1 MKYQNIIE
9 KMTLEEKVSLLSG
22 KDFWQ
27 TKAINRLNIP
37 SMFLADGPHGLRK
50 QLAASD
56 HLGLNAG
63 APATCF
69 PTAATIANSWDIS
82 LGEEIGE
89 FLGDEAVALEV
100 NVLLGPGLNIKR
112 SPLCGRNF
120 EYFSEDPYL
129 SGKMAAAYIRG
140 IQSRGI
146 AACPK
151 HFAANNQEYLRLAS
165 NSVMDER
172 TLHEIYL
179 TGFEIA
185 VKEGHP
191 KTIMSSY
198 NQLNSTYANENEH
211 LLHNILVEEWGFDG
225 IVVCDWGGSNDRLSG
240 LIAGNHLEMPATGGD
255 SDIQLKKAVENGS
268 LSMELL
274 NQRVDEYLKVLFDC
288 QIDSH
293 GKKEIN
299 KESNHEIARKAAE
312 ESIVLLK
319 NDENILPLKAGTKVA
334 VIGDFAKTPRYQG
347 AGSSLVN
354 VTQLDSTLDLIEQS
368 GLTMIGYEQGF
379 NRNGLKD
386 STKLDAACQLAKG
399 AEVVLLYLG
408 LDELSET
415 EGLDRSHMDIAR
427 NQLEVLNAIHKVNP
441 NIVVTLSSGAA
452 IELPFMKL
460 CKGVVHG
467 YLSGQAGAGAM
478 LNVLTG
484 KVNPSGKL
492 AETYP
497 IKHSDTPAYEY
508 FPGKERTAEYREG
521 LYVGYRYY
529 DTANIPVSLPFGH
542 GLSYTTFTY
551 SDLTITD
558 TEASFTITNSGNVA
572 GAEVAQLYVHAK
584 NSTVFRPYKELK
596 GFTKVFLNPGEKKDV
611 VIPLDDMAFRYYNVN
626 TKQFEVESGI
636 YEILIGASSAD
647 IRLSG
652 DIKAK
657 GTNAVS
663 PYNPKT
669 LPSYYNG
676 NIKHVSDQ
684 EFSEL
689 LGCPIPQALWD
700 RTIPLKRNDA
710 ICQLFYAKSPLARLV
725 YRILTHIKKKADA
738 KGTPNLNIQFIY
750 YMPFRGIAKM
760 TGGAVNIAMVD
771 AILEIVNGY
780 FFRGTKHLI
789 GAWIRKGKE
798 SKKMNQALKQAGRA
812 EVRGSD

>member
-1 MKYQNIIE
+1 MKYQKIIE

-27 TKAINRLNIP
+27 TKAIDRLNIP
-37 SMFLADGPHGLRK
+37 AMFLADGPHGLRK

-63 APATCF
+63 APSTCF

-89 FLGDEAVALEV
+89 FLGDEAVALQV

-112 SPLCGRNF
+112 SPMCGRNF

-151 HFAANNQEYLRLAS
+151 HFAANNQELLRLAS

-172 TLHEIYL
+172 TLREIYL

-198 NQLNSTYANENEH
+198 NQLNGTYTNENEH
-211 LLHNILVEEWGFDG
+211 LLRGILVEEWGFDG

-240 LIAGNHLEMPATGGD
+240 LVAGNHLEMPATGGD
-255 SDIQLKKAVENGS
+255 SDIQLKIAVENGS

-274 NQRVDEYLKVLFDC
+274 NQRVDEYLQVLFDC

-293 GKKEIN
+293 AKKEFD
-299 KESNHEIARKAAE
+299 KEAHHAMARKAAE

-319 NDENILPLKAGTKVA
+319 NEENILPLKAGTKVA

-354 VTQLDSTLDLIEQS
+354 VTKLDNTLDLMEHS
-368 GLTMIGYEQGF
+368 GLTMIGFEQGF
-379 NRNGLKD
+379 NRNGRID
-386 STKLDAACQLAKG
+386 SAKLDAACQLAKS
-399 AEVVLLYLG
+399 AEIVLIYLG

-415 EGLDRSHMDIAR
+415 EGLDRIHMDIAK
-427 NQLEVLNAIHKVNP
+427 NQLEVLTAIHKVNP
-441 NIVVTLSSGAA
+441 NIVVILSCGAA
-452 IELPFMKL
+452 IELPFMEIS
-460 CKGVVHG
+460 KGVVHG

-478 LNVLTG
+478 LHVLTG

-497 IKHSDTPAYEY
+497 IRHSGTPAYEY

-529 DTANIPVSLPFGH
+529 DTANTPVCLPFGH

-551 SDLTITD
+551 SDLRITE
-558 TEASFTITNSGNVA
+558 TEASFTISNSGNVA

-584 NSTVFRPYKELK
+584 NSAIFRPYKELK
-596 GFTKVFLNPGEKKDV
+596 GFIKVFLNPGEKKNV
-611 VIPLDDMAFRYYNVN
+611 VIPLDEMAFRYFNVN
-626 TKQFEVESGI
+626 TKQYEVESGI

-652 DIKAK
+652 DIKVK
-657 GTNAVS
+657 GTNVVS
-663 PYNPKT
+663 PYNPET

-676 NIKHVSDQ
+676 NIKNVSDK

-689 LGCPIPQALWD
+689 LGYPIPPSLWD
-700 RTIPLKRNDA
+700 KSLPLERNDT
-710 ICQLFYAKSPLARLV
+710 ISQLFYAKSPIARLV
-725 YRILTHIKKKADA
+725 YRILTRIKEKADA

-771 AILEIVNGY
+771 AILEIVNGH
-780 FFRGTKHLI
+780 FFGGTRHLI
-789 GAWIRKGKE
+789 GAWVRKGNE
-798 SKKMNQALKQAGRA
+798 GKKMKQALKQAGRA
-812 EVRGSD
+812 EVRGND

>member
-27 TKAINRLNIP
+27 TKAIDRLSIP
-37 SMFLADGPHGLRK
+37 AMFLADGPHGLRK

-89 FLGDEAVALEV
+89 YLGDEAVALDV

-112 SPLCGRNF
+112 SPMCGRNF

-151 HFAANNQEYLRLAS
+151 HFAANNQELLRLAS

-172 TLHEIYL
+172 TLREIYL

-198 NQLNSTYANENEH
+198 NQLNGTYANENEH
-211 LLHNILVEEWGFDG
+211 LLHGILVEEWGFDG

-274 NQRVDEYLKVLFDC
+274 NQRVDEYLQVLFDC
-288 QIDSH
+288 QIESH
-293 GKKEIN
+293 AKKDIDRET
-299 KESNHEIARKAAE
+299 HHVVARKAAE

-319 NDENILPLKAGTKVA
+319 NEENILPIKAGTKIA

-354 VTQLDSTLDLIEQS
+354 VTQLDNTLDLIESS

-379 NRNGLKD
+379 NRSGLKD
-386 STKLDAACQLAKG
+386 TAKLDAACRLAKG
-399 AEVVLLYLG
+399 AEVVLIYLG

-415 EGLDRSHMDIAR
+415 EGLDRSHMNIAK
-427 NQLEVLNAIHKVNP
+427 NQLDVLTAIYKVNS
-441 NIVVTLSSGAA
+441 NIVVILSCGAA
-452 IELPFMKL
+452 IELSFMEMS
-460 CKGVVHG
+460 KGVVHG

-478 LNVLTG
+478 LNVITG

-508 FPGKERTAEYREG
+508 FPGQERTAEYREG

-529 DTANIPVSLPFGH
+529 DTANKPVCLPFGH

-551 SDLTITD
+551 SDLIIRE

-584 NSTVFRPYKELK
+584 NSAIFRPYKELK
-596 GFTKVFLNPGEKKDV
+596 GFTKVFLKPGEKKTV
-611 VIPLDDMAFRYYNVN
+611 VIPLDEMAFRYFNVT
-626 TKQFEVESGI
+626 TKQYEVESGI

-652 DIKAK
+652 DIKVK
-657 GTNAVS
+657 GTDAVS
-663 PYNPKT
+663 PYNHET

-676 NIKHVSDQ
+676 NIKNVSDM
-684 EFSEL
+684 EFSVL
-689 LGCPIPQALWD
+689 LGYPIPPSLWD
-700 RTIPLKRNDA
+700 KSLPLERNDT
-710 ICQLFYAKSPLARLV
+710 ISQLFYAKSPVARLV
-725 YRILTHIKKKADA
+725 YRILTRIKEKADA

-760 TGGAVNIAMVD
+760 TGGAVNISMVD
-771 AILEIVNGY
+771 AILEIVNGH
-780 FFRGTKHLI
+780 FFGGLRHLI
-789 GAWIRKGKE
+789 GAWVRKGNE
-798 SKKMNQALKQAGRA
+798 SKKMKQALKQAGRV
-812 EVRGSD
+812 EVRGND